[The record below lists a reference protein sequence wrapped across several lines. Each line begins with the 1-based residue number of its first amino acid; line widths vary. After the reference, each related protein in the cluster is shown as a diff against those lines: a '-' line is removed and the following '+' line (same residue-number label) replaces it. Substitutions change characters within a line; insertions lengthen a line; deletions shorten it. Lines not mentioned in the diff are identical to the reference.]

1 MTGFIVIT
9 RHLAV
14 GAGVIRVMHM
24 VVIFAVVAVLVVSDV
39 RVHISLIMTQVNRS
53 RLVIVMRIIVPIVR
67 RTPWIVMRHSPTSE
81 HRRRAYKHRTNV
93 VVGTIDVRSAD
104 NLHIRCR
111 VTHLYRQSSH
121 VLEDIMRQYCLDNN
135 HVVKTV
141 HSLNNAQIIN
151 ISVSVKVKRRKHV
164 RG

>member
-1 MTGFIVIT
+1 MTGLIVVT
-9 RHLAV
+9 SHLAV

-24 VVIFAVVAVLVVSDV
+24 VVIFAVVAVSVVGDV
-39 RVHISLIMTQVNRS
+39 RVYIRLIMTQINRS
-53 RLVIVMRIIVPIVR
+53 RSVVVMRIIVPIVR

-104 NLHIRCR
+104 NLHIRSR
-111 VTHLYRQSSH
+111 VTHLYCQSSH
-121 VLEDIMRQYCLDNN
+121 ILEDIVRQHSLDDN

-151 ISVSVKVKRRKHV
+151 ISVTVKVKRRKHV